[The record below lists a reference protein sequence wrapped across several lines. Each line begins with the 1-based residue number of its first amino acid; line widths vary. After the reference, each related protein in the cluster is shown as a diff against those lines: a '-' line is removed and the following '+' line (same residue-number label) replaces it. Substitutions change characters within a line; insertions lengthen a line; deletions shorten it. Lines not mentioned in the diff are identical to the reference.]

1 MIWWAEEGRE
11 VVIVLAWAEE
21 GGGVLVWAVDELNS
35 ILNKA
40 LFKSF
45 FSPLKRNSHKCTLST
60 HKKSCNGK
68 VVEGAQ
74 TQLRTLSTTER
85 PSCETCQ
92 EKKTELY
99 LKIIVTTHE

>member
-1 MIWWAEEGRE
+1 M
-11 VVIVLAWAEE
+11 LAWAEE
-21 GGGVLVWAVDELNS
+21 GGGVLAWAKVDELNS
-35 ILNKA
+35 ILNRVW
-40 LFKSF
+40 FKPS
-45 FSPLKRNSHKCTLST
+45 FSPPKRNSHKCTLST

-68 VVEGAQ
+68 VVEGTQ
-74 TQLRTLSTTER
+74 SQLRTLSMTER

>member
-1 MIWWAEEGRE
+1 M
-11 VVIVLAWAEE
+11 LAWAK
-21 GGGVLVWAVDELNS
+21 VDELNS
-35 ILNKA
+35 ILNRVW
-40 LFKSF
+40 FKSP
-45 FSPLKRNSHKCTLST
+45 FSTPSNSHKCTLST

-74 TQLRTLSTTER
+74 SQLHTLSMTER

-92 EKKTELY
+92 ETERY